1 MHRTRVKICGITTR
15 ADAHVAAEAGADAL
29 GFNLYAE
36 SPRFIQPNAA
46 AEIVTG
52 LPPFVS
58 CVAVFVNPISDEVM
72 EICQRVPFDLLQFH
86 GDETDQ
92 FCQQF
97 ERPWIKGVRVSP
109 SMDLTAEAA
118 RYPHSRGLLLDA
130 RVEGKYGGTGETFD
144 WQLVTALHKP
154 VVLAGGLN
162 PDNVARAI
170 ATAGPFAVDVSGGV
184 ERAPGVKDPDRIREF
199 IQAAS
204 AGDSRRTGDW
214 I

>member
-15 ADAHVAAEAGADAL
+15 ADAQVAAEAGADAL
-29 GFNLYAE
+29 GFNLYAG
-36 SPRFIQPNAA
+36 SSRFIEPDAA
-46 AEIVTG
+46 AEIVTD

-58 CVAVFVNPISDEVM
+58 CVAVFVNPTSDEVM
-72 EICQRVPFDLLQFH
+72 ELCQRIPFDLLQFH

-97 ERPWIKGVRVSP
+97 ERPWIKGIRVSP
-109 SMDLTAEAA
+109 SMDLAAEAA

-144 WQLVTALHKP
+144 WQLVTALDKP

-162 PDNVARAI
+162 AANVARAI

-184 ERAPGVKDPDRIREF
+184 ERTPGVKDPDRIREF
-199 IQAAS
+199 IQATS
-204 AGDSRRTGDW
+204 AGDSRRTGD
-214 I
+214 